1 MVERP
6 ADLQPEF
13 RQVDEKIIGS
23 TSWLGLAQIGLG
35 EAPWGRGLGA
45 TCRHAQSVA
54 VGIFERALAPGE
66 AFLVDVDAELLRD
79 RVDVGDLEVDQCVR
93 PGVAFVF

>member
-1 MVERP
+1 M
-6 ADLQPEF
+6 QPEL
-13 RQVDEKIIGS
+13 RQVDEKIVGS
-23 TSWLGLAQIGLG
+23 TSWLGLAQIGLR
-35 EAPWGRGLGA
+35 EATRGCGLGS

-66 AFLVDVDAELLRD
+66 TVFVDGDAELLRD
-79 RVDVGDLEVDQCVR
+79 RVDVGDLKVDQCVG

>member
-1 MVERP
+1 LVERP

-13 RQVDEKIIGS
+13 RQVHEKIIGS
-23 TSWLGLAQIGLG
+23 TSRFGLAQIGLR
-35 EAPWGRGLGA
+35 EAPVGSGLA
-45 TCRHAQSVA
+45 STCRHAQSVA

-66 AFLVDVDAELLRD
+66 AFFVDGDAELFRD
-79 RVDVGDLEVDQCVR
+79 RVDVADIQVDQGVG

>member
-1 MVERP
+1 M
-6 ADLQPEF
+6 QPEF
-13 RQVDEKIIGS
+13 RQVDEKVIGS
-23 TSWLGLAQIGLG
+23 TLGLGLAQIGLRV
-35 EAPWGRGLGA
+35 APWERGLGA

-66 AFLVDVDAELLRD
+66 AFFVDGDTELLRD
-79 RVDVGDLEVDQCVR
+79 RVDVGDVEVDQCVG